1 MKPEK
6 PQSPV
11 APKPSPGKPYDAL
24 LDPLPLPDVVESDSD
39 TAWGLWQDSL
49 QPREDEPTDLAPL
62 KDHAY
67 DDTEPMDIADVDPN
81 SNHE

>member
-6 PQSPV
+6 PQNAS
-11 APKPSPGKPYDAL
+11 APKPSSGKPYDAL

-49 QPREDEPTDLAPL
+49 HTQDDEGLPAEPT
-62 KDHAY
+62 KDQAY
-67 DDTEPMDIADVDPN
+67 DDTEPMNLTDPDFKK
-81 SNHE
+81 